1 MRIRRN
7 GYEIQVPSRIAVQSV
22 VATSS
27 VGALARRER
36 ILISACLVIVTA
48 LAWGY
53 LVHLDRQMSS
63 SMEHD
68 RMMREMG
75 MNMNMPWTAA
85 DVFFAFTM
93 WAVMMVGMMAG
104 SAAPVLLLFGSAR
117 RARGAPGMPLAV
129 FWFGAGY
136 LVVWVG
142 FSACAAL
149 VQWALH
155 DSAMLSPMMAA
166 SSPRLAGA
174 ILIGAGL
181 YQLTPI
187 KGACLTHCRSPL
199 SFLMIHWRDGNA
211 GALQMGVRHGAYCLG
226 CCWALMGVLFVVGVM
241 NLVWVAA
248 LTAFVLV
255 EKIGPAGARAAR
267 VAGAMMIV
275 LGLLVVAGVT

>member
-1 MRIRRN
+1 
-7 GYEIQVPSRIAVQSV
+7 VPD
-22 VATSS
+22 TSS
-27 VGALARRER
+27 VAALPRRER
-36 ILISACLVIVTA
+36 TLISTCLVLVA
-48 LAWGY
+48 LLAWGY
-53 LVHLDRQMSS
+53 LLHLDRQMSS
-63 SMEHD
+63 STEYD

-75 MNMNMPWTAA
+75 MNMDMPWTAA
-85 DVFFAFTM
+85 DVFFTFTM

-117 RARGAPGMPLAV
+117 RARGAQGVPLAV
-129 FWFGAGY
+129 LSFGAGY
-136 LVVWVG
+136 LVVWVA
-142 FSACAAL
+142 FSAFAAL
-149 VQWALH
+149 VQWGLH
-155 DSAMLSPMMAA
+155 DTAMLSPMMSA

-199 SFLMIHWRDGNA
+199 GFLMVHWRDGNA

-255 EKIGPAGARAAR
+255 EKFGPAGARVAR
-267 VAGAMMIV
+267 VAGAAMIV
-275 LGLLVVAGVT
+275 FGLLVVAGVT

>member
-1 MRIRRN
+1 VHN
-7 GYEIQVPSRIAVQSV
+7 TVSV
-22 VATSS
+22 A
-27 VGALARRER
+27 ALSRRER
-36 ILISACLVIVTA
+36 FLISTCLILVTA

-63 SMEHD
+63 SMEYD
-68 RMMREMG
+68 TMMREMG
-75 MNMNMPWTAA
+75 MATDVPWTAV
-85 DVFFAFTM
+85 DVFFTFAM

-117 RARGAPGMPLAV
+117 RARAAQGVPLAV
-129 FWFGAGY
+129 FLFGGGY
-136 LVVWVG
+136 LLLWVG
-142 FSACAAL
+142 FSVCAAL

-155 DSAMLSPMMAA
+155 DAAMLSPMMAA

-211 GALQMGVRHGAYCLG
+211 GAFQMGVRHGAYCLG
-226 CCWALMGVLFVVGVM
+226 CCWALMSVLFVVGVM

-255 EKIGPAGARAAR
+255 EKIGPAGALVAR
-267 VAGAMMIV
+267 VAGAAMIV
-275 LGLLVVAGVT
+275 FGLLVVAGSPL